1 MSIGHNKYTV
11 NQGCCLCQPIVWSM
25 AARLLDSV
33 AVLRT
38 RPRAIPLAM
47 ITMRKSTHGF
57 PLVSYMGMGLRLAV
71 LRAAGALLLLPDILI
86 LSYLAT
92 KTILVICW
100 RNIELFG
107 KWSNG
112 PYSKMNTS
120 IWTTDSRNLNSF
132 VFSLFFP
139 LICDFCF
146 FYPWR
151 HSLLINFVKMKHILL
166 CPVSGKL
173 VVAKIFYESFVEG
186 T

>member
-1 MSIGHNKYTV
+1 M
-11 NQGCCLCQPIVWSM
+11 
-25 AARLLDSV
+25 SV
-33 AVLRT
+33 ASAHNCIR
-38 RPRAIPLAM
+38 
-47 ITMRKSTHGF
+47 
-57 PLVSYMGMGLRLAV
+57 YM
-71 LRAAGALLLLPDILI
+71 LLLPDSLI